1 MIKKNPKFFSELRKK
16 SIAGLSRAAIMLQSE
31 IKKTLSGSS
40 PSSPGKPPGTL
51 TGHLRRSI
59 QIQKSGEMER
69 KVGSSLPYAAA
80 HEFGSVISVKSSDYL
95 RFKLTD
101 GSWRTA
107 KSIILK
113 PRPFLRPTLAKS
125 KQKILKAFCSV
136 K

>member
-40 PSSPGKPPGTL
+40 PSSPGKPPGVKS
-51 TGHLRRSI
+51 GSLRRSI
-59 QIQKSGEMER
+59 QSVR
-69 KVGSSLPYAAA
+69 KDDFTRQVGSGLKYAAA
-80 HEFGSVISVKSSDYL
+80 QEFGSVISAKSGALKFQLKD
-95 RFKLTD
+95 K
-101 GSWRTA
+101 SWRTV
-107 KSIILK
+107 KSVIL
-113 PRPFLRPTLAKS
+113 PARPYLRPTLAKS